1 MTLLLQWFLIL
12 RGCGRIYTSIQTFAF
27 DTDRMTMLVASLTD
41 KPSAEMTVNIAPGR
55 PQMSHNPTTSGICL
69 HFLIEINFFRDPY
82 SGII

>member
-41 KPSAEMTVNIAPGR
+41 KPSAEMTGKHRTWSSTNV
-55 PQMSHNPTTSGICL
+55 T
-69 HFLIEINFFRDPY
+69 
-82 SGII
+82 